1 MFSFLSTV
9 DSLLNNVN
17 GNCVIFSHPPS
28 LQLNLNCQHSN
39 PVNERPAVLPSIL
52 PAPRPSPPPAALMPP
67 CRPNFRYPLHTAN
80 VRQPSRPPSSP
91 HPTPPDPSHPLT
103 QREPGRFCESMK
115 CLYQQASGYPG
126 AAPRYFPTVRERK
139 AASQMEP
146 CSLHSAPPPLGL
158 GYHLGHSLE
167 LTGGTRWGGLG
178 RSTRW

>member
-1 MFSFLSTV
+1 MKDQLFFPPSCLPLALLHPLPPLCRLALPPKLPLSTP
-9 DSLLNNVN
+9 
-17 GNCVIFSHPPS
+17 H
-28 LQLNLNCQHSN
+28 CQC
-39 PVNERPAVLPSIL
+39 
-52 PAPRPSPPPAALMPP
+52 AP
-67 CRPNFRYPLHTAN
+67 T
-80 VRQPSRPPSSP
+80 VTSP